1 MAFANY
7 PKQEILLPVKG
18 SFIIFSLIMA
28 LLLNLLPL
36 KGVVLTLWP
45 DFIALVVLYW
55 CINQPQR
62 VGMSTAFGM
71 GLLMDV
77 SNASTFGQHAL
88 AYSIMAFAALVLH
101 RRLRVFGL
109 LKQAPQIGL
118 MLLIG
123 QSVIL
128 LTGLLDGSHFPGWDF
143 FLASATGTLLWP
155 LLSSLLRISQRS
167 KSDSDALS

>member
-1 MAFANY
+1 MAFANH

-18 SFIIFSLIMA
+18 PFIALSLMVA

-36 KGVVLTLWP
+36 NGVVLTLWP
-45 DFIALVVLYW
+45 DFIALVILYW
-55 CINQPQR
+55 CVNQPRQ
-62 VGMSTAFGM
+62 VGMSIAFGM
-71 GLLMDV
+71 GLLMDIGD
-77 SNASTFGQHAL
+77 ASTFGQHAL
-88 AYSIMAFAALVLH
+88 AYSIMAFAALVYH
-101 RRLRVFGL
+101 RRLRVFGW

-143 FLASATGTLLWP
+143 FLVSATGTLLWP
-155 LLSSLLRISQRS
+155 LLSSLLRIPQRPR
-167 KSDSDALS
+167 SDLDAL

>member
-1 MAFANY
+1 MAFANH

-18 SFIIFSLIMA
+18 SFIAFSLVVA

-36 KGVVLTLWP
+36 KGAVLTLWP

-55 CINQPQR
+55 CINQPRQ

-71 GLLMDV
+71 GLLMDIGD
-77 SNASTFGQHAL
+77 ASTFGQHAL
-88 AYSIMAFAALVLH
+88 AYSIMACAALVFH
-101 RRLRVFGL
+101 RRLRVFGW

-155 LLSSLLRISQRS
+155 LLSSLLRIPQRPR
-167 KSDSDALS
+167 SDPNAL